1 MPPRKKVGTSVPTGV
16 GENHR
21 SEPST
26 DHISMHSEGTRS
38 SGGTA
43 HHESREMM
51 AAIEDLQRSQV
62 SMWLEFPSLRQE
74 IATPQAP

>member
-1 MPPRKKVGTSVPTGV
+1 MPPRKKVGTGILTGV

-26 DHISMHSEGTRS
+26 DHISMHFEGAGS

-43 HHESREMM
+43 QCDSREMI
-51 AAIEDLQRSQV
+51 AVIEDL
-62 SMWLEFPSLRQE
+62 
-74 IATPQAP
+74 